1 MNVLLENINNL
12 ENISK
17 KTYNIFNYAIYK
29 LPKQECI
36 ESLVKIENALKLLSQ
51 EIYETIR
58 KTNLQYSREL
68 DVNKLKLFSEEF
80 LSISSKINR
89 QIVLEKNKNEINS
102 DLIKIKEEI
111 TKPETYF
118 NIEENV
124 KNIINLFQDHLEHI
138 KNNLKYK
145 YQDINTQKK
154 GNEELLKILDQ
165 KDEKIIELNKKVD
178 ELSIIESKEKA
189 KSSKLSE
196 LEEQLLK
203 RSKASEQDLTILKL
217 HVINVE
223 RELDSLY
230 RHIRNLNND
239 LKHLE
244 ARNIEKEQISLELIR
259 ELKDELLAARYLL
272 SKKFEK

>member
-1 MNVLLENINNL
+1 MNILIENINNL
-12 ENISK
+12 EDISK
-17 KTYNIFNYAIYK
+17 KIYDLFTYAIYK

-36 ESLVKIENALKLLSQ
+36 ENLTKIENGLKLISH

-58 KTNLQYSREL
+58 KTNIQYAREL
-68 DVNKLKLFSEEF
+68 NIPKLKLFSEEF
-80 LSISSKINR
+80 LSIASKINR
-89 QIVLEKNKNEINS
+89 QIVLEKNTKEIDS

-111 TKPETYF
+111 TKPEQYF
-118 NIEENV
+118 NIEEDI
-124 KNIINLFQDHLEHI
+124 KNKINLFQDYLEQI

-154 GNEELLKILDQ
+154 STEELLKILDQ
-165 KDEKIIELNKKVD
+165 KDEKIIELNKKID
-178 ELSIIESKEKA
+178 KLHIIESKEEA

-217 HVINVE
+217 HVVNIE

-230 RHIRNLNND
+230 RHIKNLNND
-239 LKHLE
+239 IKHLE
-244 ARNIEKEQISLELIR
+244 AKDIEKEQISLELIK
-259 ELKDELLAARYLL
+259 ELKDELLATRYLL
-272 SKKFEK
+272 SKK